1 MIIKNKD
8 FKNDDVNNFNLFLF
22 YGSNE
27 GFKNEVINNQF
38 LNNFKGSVIRYEEK
52 DILEN
57 ISHFYE
63 NLFTKSFFDN
73 EKIIILSRASDKSE
87 KIVSEIINKNLK
99 SVKIILLSA
108 ILDKKSKLRNLF
120 EKEKNL
126 ACVPFYEDNNIALG
140 KLAFD
145 FFKEKKISISN
156 QSINFLVDRMSG
168 DRINLYNE
176 LNKIDLYTK
185 KTKKIDLEEL
195 KTLTNLSENYSVS
208 ELTDNCLAKNV
219 KRLTHIL
226 NENNFSSDDCVLILR
241 TILNKSKRNLKIR
254 VFYEKFNDLEKAI
267 SLSKPPIF
275 WKEKE
280 IVKKQINNW
289 SIEKIEN
296 FIYKINSIEKLV
308 KLNSQN
314 GIYILSD
321 FLINESIS

>member
-1 MIIKNKD
+1 
-8 FKNDDVNNFNLFLF
+8 
-22 YGSNE
+22 
-27 GFKNEVINNQF
+27 
-38 LNNFKGSVIRYEEK
+38 
-52 DILEN
+52 
-57 ISHFYE
+57 
-63 NLFTKSFFDN
+63 
-73 EKIIILSRASDKSE
+73 
-87 KIVSEIINKNLK
+87 
-99 SVKIILLSA
+99 
-108 ILDKKSKLRNLF
+108 
-120 EKEKNL
+120 
-126 ACVPFYEDNNIALG
+126 
-140 KLAFD
+140 
-145 FFKEKKISISN
+145 
-156 QSINFLVDRMSG
+156 MSG